1 MKLFK
6 PFFSD
11 HESYHEINKGRLQTF
26 IQQTLPHSIA
36 SVIST
41 LIMLWMFYEDLSEQN
56 RIIWIS
62 SIVILISSILLLYG
76 LYAKKR
82 ESISFKAWSYITFVS
97 TSIWGII
104 WSLVPLL
111 FFDEPLSSTVFF
123 VFVVTGSMFVIPAH
137 SMASFLWAYV
147 GFMTPIA
154 VGIIIYILFISP
166 SMPSF
171 MAYMLVY
178 LWITMIAYGYSLHR
192 NIIKLIIL
200 KIEHERNSQL
210 KSRFL
215 AIASHD
221 IRQPLQSINLFLSV
235 LKKQKTIKDIS
246 NNTYFKHIEE
256 SANNMSDLLNDILD
270 TSKIDK
276 QQISFVLSHFL
287 ISPVIERVLNRYSK
301 PAQAKNLQI
310 DYTCDKDI
318 VIYADLITFERVLN
332 NLISNAVR
340 YTQQG
345 KININVYLEKNRL
358 HICIKDTGI
367 GMSNQTLLSIFDE
380 FYRDKQA
387 QNLDKAGLGLGLSI
401 VKQLCDMQQWELTV
415 NSVLGVGSQFCIN
428 CPAGKIDEIKSQPS
442 ATVFSHFDFK
452 NYQAILIDDN
462 ESVRISMQ
470 AQLQEWGLKTQTFSD
485 PKQAIVY
492 LDSAETKPDLII
504 SDNEINNEKGTESI
518 KKILNLYPDEPFKYL
533 MISGDT
539 SQSLL
544 DFTREQGITL
554 LHKPIK
560 PAQLKN
566 AIRQICQGKILSDNR

>member
-6 PFFSD
+6 PFFYN
-11 HESYHEINKGRLQTF
+11 HESYHEINKGRLETF
-26 IQQTLPHSIA
+26 INQTLPHSIA

-41 LIMLWMFYEDLSEQN
+41 LIMLWMFYEDLSEQSK
-56 RIIWIS
+56 IIWIS
-62 SIVILISSILLLYG
+62 AISILISSIVLLYA
-76 LYAKKR
+76 LYATKR
-82 ESISFKAWSYITFVS
+82 EKISFKAWSYITFFCGSV
-97 TSIWGII
+97 WGFI
-104 WSLVPLL
+104 WSLVPIL

-123 VFVVTGSMFVIPAH
+123 VYVVTGSMFVVPAY

-154 VGIIIYILFISP
+154 VGVIIYILFISP
-166 SMPSF
+166 TMPSF
-171 MAYMLVY
+171 MAYMLFY
-178 LWITMIAYGYSLHR
+178 LWITMVAYGYSLHR

-235 LKKQKTIKDIS
+235 LKKQKSVEDIS
-246 NNTYFKHIEE
+246 RNTYFKHIEE

-270 TSKIDK
+270 ASKIDK
-276 QQISFVLSHFL
+276 QQVSFILSHFL
-287 ISPVIERVLNRYSK
+287 VSPVIERVLNRYSK
-301 PAQAKNLQI
+301 SAQDRNLQI
-310 DYTCDKDI
+310 DYSCDKDI

-340 YTQQG
+340 YTQEG
-345 KININVYLEKNRL
+345 KVDINVYLEKKRL

-367 GMSNQTLLSIFDE
+367 GMSNQTLSSIFDE

-415 NSVLGVGSQFCIN
+415 NSVLGEGSQFCIN
-428 CPAGKIDEIKSQPS
+428 CPAGKLDEIKSKPI
-442 ATVFSHFDFK
+442 TTTFSTFDFK

-462 ESVRISMQ
+462 EKVRISMQ

-504 SDNEINNEKGTESI
+504 SDNEINNEKGTESL
-518 KKILNLYPDEPFKYL
+518 KKILNLFPDQPFKYL

-544 DFTREQGITL
+544 DFTREHGITL
-554 LHKPIK
+554 LHKPVK

-566 AIRQICQGKILSDNR
+566 AIRQICKA